1 MWTVNH
7 KEFISAVAVL
17 PTLISQQ
24 NNRYI
29 SLIKLEVLKLLN
41 QVQQITFSLEYIHN
55 TPVSRLSCL

>member
-1 MWTVNH
+1 MQLQND
-7 KEFISAVAVL
+7 EVL